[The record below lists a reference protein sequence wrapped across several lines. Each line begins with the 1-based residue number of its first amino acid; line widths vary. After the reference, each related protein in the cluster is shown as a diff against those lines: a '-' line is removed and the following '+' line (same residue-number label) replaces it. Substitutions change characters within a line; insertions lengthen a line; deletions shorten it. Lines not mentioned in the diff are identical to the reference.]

1 MARPREFNTIVAL
14 TLLGALAWRQAGT
27 DEIRQW
33 RDADGNLHYSITGAP
48 DGNSSGGEIGVMS
61 APEPTAEERFSIEA
75 SLRRR
80 EIERR
85 LTAAGRELTEA
96 REELRRMGEKR
107 FEAWVPAVTGDPRS
121 AQASLDAQRDALL
134 AAAQFDHEKAEAL
147 RRLRREER
155 RQLKQLAD
163 LWQSFAAL
171 GAEVRARYGTP
182 PPWWRERLD
191 CGGCP
196 GAEEVD
202 KALHPAR
209 PTPPPEESLAR
220 RTAADEE
227 NWEEDWEEEEP

>member
-14 TLLGALAWRQAGT
+14 GLLGVLAWPRAGA
-27 DEIRQW
+27 DEIRKW
-33 RDADGNLHYSITGAP
+33 RDADGNLHYSITGAQ
-48 DGNSSGGEIGVMS
+48 DGSASGGEIDVMS
-61 APEPTAEERFSIEA
+61 ARKPTAEERFSIEA

-85 LTAAGRELTEA
+85 LTAAGRALTEA
-96 REELRRMGEKR
+96 REELRRLEEKR

-134 AAAQFDHEKAEAL
+134 AAMQFDHEKAEAL
-147 RRLRREER
+147 RRLRRQER
-155 RQLKQLAD
+155 QRLKQLAE
-163 LWQSFAAL
+163 LWRSFAAL
-171 GAEVRARYGTP
+171 GAEVRARYGTL

-209 PTPPPEESLAR
+209 PTPPPEESAAQ
-220 RTAADEE
+220 RTDADD
-227 NWEEDWEEEEP
+227 EEDWEEEP